1 MPNVVWS
8 HKSIPYQLKQQK
20 RGHFNQTTLR
30 YRQQGSFVTNPPPEP
45 TKSLSEQKAA
55 QTDSLAIEELSG
67 FVSNLSLKR
76 SAARFQGSEGRERF
90 VSKNAS
96 RFPFPRLY
104 WHTGNENVFSP
115 LDFEPAST
123 HGPFRQLGDM
133 THGDIHRLSP
143 YESFPTL
150 RHPSSGRRVIL

>member
-1 MPNVVWS
+1 MFMSLPNVVWS

-20 RGHFNQTTLR
+20 RGHFNQTTLQ
-30 YRQQGSFVTNPPPEP
+30 YRQQVSSVRNPPPEP

-96 RFPFPRLY
+96 RFRFHFL
-104 WHTGNENVFSP
+104 
-115 LDFEPAST
+115 
-123 HGPFRQLGDM
+123 
-133 THGDIHRLSP
+133 
-143 YESFPTL
+143 SFPVS
-150 RHPSSGRRVIL
+150 PPILAHRKRECIFAPGL

>member
-1 MPNVVWS
+1 MCGERGRQYFLANVVWS

-20 RGHFNQTTLR
+20 RGHFNQTTLQ
-30 YRQQGSFVTNPPPEP
+30 YRQQVSSVRNPPPEP

-67 FVSNLSLKR
+67 FVSNLPGKR

-96 RFPFPRLY
+96 RFRFHFL
-104 WHTGNENVFSP
+104 
-115 LDFEPAST
+115 
-123 HGPFRQLGDM
+123 
-133 THGDIHRLSP
+133 
-143 YESFPTL
+143 SFPVS
-150 RHPSSGRRVIL
+150 PPILAHRKREGIFAPGL